1 MKLRYFSP
9 PSEETINYQIT
20 LMVTDNSTNG
30 YSPLECKDPVEY
42 LGILININH
51 LCWKYHIDYI
61 VLAKL
66 SKVIVV
72 IARLRH
78 FVLFHT
84 LHSICQSLMFP
95 YLSYGLVVWGQ
106 ATQPHLN
113 KILLLQKPLQRRL

>member
-1 MKLRYFSP
+1 
-9 PSEETINYQIT
+9 
-20 LMVTDNSTNG
+20 MVTDNSTNG

-42 LGILININH
+42 LGILIKINH

-72 IARLRH
+72 IARLR
-78 FVLFHT
+78 FHT

-106 ATQPHLN
+106 ATQSHLN

>member
-1 MKLRYFSP
+1 
-9 PSEETINYQIT
+9 
-20 LMVTDNSTNG
+20 MVTDNSTNG
-30 YSPLECKDPVEY
+30 YSPSECKDPVEY

-66 SKVIVV
+66 SKVVVV

-78 FVLFHT
+78 FALFHT

-106 ATQPHLN
+106 APQSHLN
-113 KILLLQKPLQRRL
+113 KILLLQKPSQRRL